1 MGSTINKIRN
11 AQIVALTICVIVSAT
26 YLITTPA
33 LARDNTFNRNAND
46 MAQLDDP
53 ETIPDRQV
61 FDGYEAIKDSMPTSA
76 NVETNSVSR
85 SYQATLE
92 ARLSDMEKQIRD
104 LTGKL
109 EEISFENTNLKN
121 KLEKSQTDFEMRL
134 NELQNKQSA
143 PQAAEPVTGTTPS
156 TPTNT
161 LSADDVSDVKNET
174 TPSEPT
180 AVATPEQK
188 LGTLTKAPNGATIP
202 TDKKTDAAALY
213 EEAYTSLKAG
223 NAADAQTKFNDFIK
237 QFPNHP
243 LRSNAIYWLGE
254 TYYAEGN
261 FAQSTRIFAES
272 YKKFPKGPKAADSL
286 LKMGMSLGQN
296 NKTKEACVTF
306 KQLKKEF
313 TVGQAALLRRADA
326 EMAKLSCK

>member
-1 MGSTINKIRN
+1 M
-11 AQIVALTICVIVSAT
+11 
-26 YLITTPA
+26 
-33 LARDNTFNRNAND
+33 
-46 MAQLDDP
+46 
-53 ETIPDRQV
+53 
-61 FDGYEAIKDSMPTSA
+61 
-76 NVETNSVSR
+76 
-85 SYQATLE
+85 
-92 ARLSDMEKQIRD
+92 
-104 LTGKL
+104 
-109 EEISFENTNLKN
+109 
-121 KLEKSQTDFEMRL
+121 
-134 NELQNKQSA
+134 
-143 PQAAEPVTGTTPS
+143 
-156 TPTNT
+156 
-161 LSADDVSDVKNET
+161 SDVKNET